1 MKMKDMNIYVS
12 PSLETLELETE
23 SNILAA
29 SGADVGV
36 KDWVDEEI

>member
-1 MKMKDMNIYVS
+1 MKDMNIYVS
-12 PSLETLELETE
+12 PSLETVELQLE
-23 SNILAA
+23 SNILTA